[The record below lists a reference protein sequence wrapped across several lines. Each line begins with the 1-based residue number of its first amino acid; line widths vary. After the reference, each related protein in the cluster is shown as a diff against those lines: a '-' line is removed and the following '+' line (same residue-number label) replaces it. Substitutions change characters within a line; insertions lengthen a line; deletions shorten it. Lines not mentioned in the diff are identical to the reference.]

1 MITNF
6 LLPTISLLIVN
17 QQWSFYIDFLG
28 ITYKPWRLFLF
39 VCALPNL
46 LCASVLI
53 FVIPES
59 PKYVFSQG
67 DEHETLMILQRI
79 FRMNTGKS
87 ILSFDVKGLIK
98 DGEYGE
104 SSRSRSGNF
113 FKFMWSQLVPLFKG
127 SHLKNL
133 LTACFLQFT
142 ACNVING
149 FWTFLPEIFNK
160 VTLWMESSGT
170 SATVCEIYNGMNSIK
185 NSTVTEFIC
194 LEKMEFSTFGH
205 IYEHLG
211 LYAICY
217 AVMGL
222 IINSTGKLVIIIV
235 ITVTC
240 GLSAFLLIFIRIPS
254 IISYLYVVMLLAGL
268 LISVVNASTVEL
280 FPTKIRFLLIIVF
293 IHVTLIKFV
302 FFFQSNGSLLVDDGW
317 QTWQCIWINI
327 YWTYYRKAMRLN
339 FSHAHN
345 FINNWLVFIIHYSKY
360 FE

>member
-1 MITNF
+1 MLTNF
-6 LLPTISLLIVN
+6 LLPTIGLAIVN
-17 QQWSFYIDFLG
+17 QEWSFYIDFLG

-46 LCASVLI
+46 ACALILI

-67 DEHETLMILQRI
+67 DEDETLKIFQRI
-79 FRMNTGKS
+79 YRMNTGKS
-87 ILSFDVKGLIK
+87 IQSFDVKGLIK

-104 SSRSRSGNF
+104 SSRSRSENF
-113 FKFMWSQLVPLFKG
+113 FKFMWSQLKPLFQG
-127 SHLKNL
+127 SHLKNV

-160 VTLWMESSGT
+160 VSLWIESSGA
-170 SATVCEIYNGMNSIK
+170 SATVCEIYSGANLIK
-185 NSTVTEFIC
+185 NNTETESIC
-194 LEKMEFSTFGH
+194 FDKLEFSTFGH

-235 ITVTC
+235 ITVVC
-240 GLSAFLLIFIRIPS
+240 GLSAFLLIFVSIPS
-254 IISYLYVVMLLAGL
+254 IISYFYVVMLLAGL

-280 FPTKIRFLLIIVF
+280 FPTKMRF
-293 IHVTLIKFV
+293 
-302 FFFQSNGSLLVDDGW
+302 Q
-317 QTWQCIWINI
+317 
-327 YWTYYRKAMRLN
+327 Y
-339 FSHAHN
+339 
-345 FINNWLVFIIHYSKY
+345 
-360 FE
+360 